1 MPKKMG
7 RITKCI
13 AVLLAG
19 FASLPAAQAQ
29 EYPSRPIRII
39 SPSAPG
45 GITDL
50 IARQIGD
57 RLSIALKVP
66 VLVENKPGGT
76 GAIAL
81 DFVAKSPPDGYNLV
95 VGFAGANVIYP
106 LLNDKLPFNA
116 QKDFTPIIQV
126 MSGSNVLVVHP
137 SVPVKNFK
145 EFIAYVKTQPKPPG
159 YGSWGPGSGGHLAG
173 EYLKMLTGIEMF
185 HVPYKSTT
193 ALTTDVVGG
202 HMPLAFLDSYNAIA
216 QTRAGRVRPLAQ
228 AGPGRSPMLADV
240 PTLQEEGVAYGLGAW
255 VGFYGPANLPR
266 PIVAR
271 LNAEIEKV
279 LVAPDLKDRW
289 LTMLGY
295 NPSPTT
301 PEEFA
306 LINARDWEVW
316 KKVIADGKIKVE

>member
-1 MPKKMG
+1 MSRNIG
-7 RITKCI
+7 RMATFI

-19 FASLPAAQAQ
+19 FAHVLAAQAQ

-106 LLNDKLPFNA
+106 LLNDKLTFNA
-116 QKDFTPIIQV
+116 QKDFTPIIEV

-145 EFIAYVKTQPKPPG
+145 EFLAYVKAQPKPPG

-173 EYLKMLTGIEMF
+173 EYLKILTGIEMF

-202 HMPLAFLDSYNAIA
+202 HMPLAFLDSFNAIA
-216 QTRAGRVRPLAQ
+216 QAKAGRVRAIVQ
-228 AGPGRSPMLADV
+228 AGPGLSPMLAQV
-240 PTLQEEGVAYGLGAW
+240 PTLLEEGVAFGLGAW
-255 VGFYGPANLPR
+255 IGFYGPAHLPR
-266 PIVAR
+266 PIVVR
-271 LNAEIEKV
+271 LNNEIEKI
-279 LVAPDLKDRW
+279 LLAPDLAERW
-289 LTMLGY
+289 LSMLGY
-295 NPSPTT
+295 NPSPGT

-306 LINARDWEVW
+306 RINARDREVW
-316 KKVIADGKIKVE
+316 KKVIADGMIKVE